1 MKRLIERYRQ
11 TLFAEKGYSH
21 HTVAAYSRD
30 VLEFMD
36 FCLPEPGKEDDRD
49 TSFLTV
55 VDTGK
60 QRLVREFM
68 AFLYKRGLNK
78 RSSSRKLSAVKSFC
92 DYLVKT
98 GNLDVNPADA
108 MPRPRVARRIPDF
121 LTIDDLFRLL
131 DSMTSETILEKRNCA
146 LFEMFYATGM
156 RVSEMAGLDAADID
170 VTQQTARVTGKGK
183 KQRIVPMGNRA
194 ASALAVYR
202 ENLGA
207 GYTPLFL
214 NKNRSR
220 LSDRSMRRILSK
232 LVDQCQLNVPVS
244 PHTLRHSFATHMLD
258 AGADLRGIQEILGHA
273 SLSTTQ
279 IYTHLTTDRLMEV
292 YDRSHPR
299 R

>member
-1 MKRLIERYRQ
+1 MLIERYKQ
-11 TLFAEKGYSH
+11 TLYAEKGFSR

-30 VLEFMD
+30 VLEFMA
-36 FCLPEPGKEDDRD
+36 FCLPTPRKDEDRD
-49 TSFLTV
+49 TSFLKIV
-55 VDTGK
+55 NTGK
-60 QRLVREFM
+60 QSLVREYM

-98 GNLDVNPADA
+98 KDLEVNPADA
-108 MPRPRVARRIPDF
+108 MPRPRADRKIPDF

-131 DSMTSETILEKRNCA
+131 DSMKSDTLLEKRNCA

-156 RVSEMAGLDAADID
+156 RVSEMAGLDGADID
-170 VTQQTARVTGKGK
+170 FSDQTARVTGKGK

-194 ASALAVYR
+194 ASVLAVYR
-202 ENLGA
+202 ENLGP

-232 LVDQCQLNVPVS
+232 LVDQCRLNVPVS

-279 IYTHLTTDRLMEV
+279 IYTHLTTDKLMEV